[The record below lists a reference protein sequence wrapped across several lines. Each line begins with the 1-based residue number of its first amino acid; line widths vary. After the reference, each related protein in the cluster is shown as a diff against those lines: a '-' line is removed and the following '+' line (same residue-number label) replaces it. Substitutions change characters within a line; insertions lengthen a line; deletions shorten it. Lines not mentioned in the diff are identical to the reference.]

1 MKRVI
6 ITILLAISTLGLV
19 MAQNKVNV
27 VIVGAHPDDCDIRA
41 GGTAL
46 LYAEAGHNVLFI
58 STTNG
63 DAGHYEK
70 GGGMLAKIRREE
82 AKEAGK
88 RFGVEYVV
96 LDNHDGELM
105 PELNIRLELIRLIRN
120 WNADVV
126 IGPRPNDYHPDH
138 RNTAILLQDA
148 AFMVIVPNI
157 APDTPPLKTNPVFL
171 YVEDRFQKPNPFQA
185 DIAVD
190 ISSTF
195 KKKIYAMSA
204 HESQFFEWLPWI
216 SGTLDKVPKNKEER
230 LEWLAELRSMPIS
243 GTSRN
248 SLAKWYGDKKAEKVK
263 HAEAFEFCEYGR
275 RPSDEEVK
283 FLFPMLGK

>member
-1 MKRVI
+1 
-6 ITILLAISTLGLV
+6 
-19 MAQNKVNV
+19 MAQKKVNV

-46 LYAEAGHNVLFI
+46 LYAEAGHNVLFV

-105 PELNIRLELIRLIRN
+105 PELNIRLELIRLIRK

-171 YVEDRFQKPNPFQA
+171 YVEDRFQKPSPFQA

-216 SGTLDKVPKNKEER
+216 SGTLNKVPKDNEER

-243 GTSRN
+243 ETSRN

-275 RPSDEEVK
+275 RPSDEEVRV
-283 FLFPMLGK
+283 LFPMLGK